1 MPSLP
6 DTQQPTSAEPQ
17 RVLKPLAA
25 IAIVVGIVVGA
36 GIFKTPSMVA
46 GITQDAGWL
55 ITVWVLGA
63 VISLAGAMVYAE
75 LCTRYPHTGGD
86 YHFLTRAYGKDLSF
100 LYAWAKA
107 MVINTGSI
115 ALLAFVFGDY
125 MTKVFSLGAYSSA
138 LWAFGIV
145 VFLTVTNIIGLHAS
159 TRIQT
164 ILIVLEIIGLGAIVV
179 AGFSAATPETIPTQ
193 AFASTPPLGLLGLA
207 MVFVL
212 LTFGGWNEAAYISS
226 EVKGG
231 PKSIVGV
238 LVISLAVITGIY
250 LLVNLALLWGL
261 GLSGLAGSKAAGA
274 DVLGVYMG
282 PWAEKTLGLLV
293 AIAALTSI
301 NATMIVG
308 ARTNHALGKDWNALR
323 GLSQWKTDRGAP
335 VTGYLVQA
343 AIALSLIIFGA
354 FQADG
359 FEAMVEFT
367 APVFW
372 SFLFLVGISLFI
384 ARWKEG
390 SEPAST
396 QVFRVPL
403 YPITP
408 IVFCLA
414 CGYLAYSSISY
425 AASKEA
431 VHISLWVMTLGVAA
445 LVLLKVMR
453 ARSTNATA
461 EGGTRP

>member
-1 MPSLP
+1 M
-6 DTQQPTSAEPQ
+6 TTTSAARHSGTEPQ
-17 RVLKPLAA
+17 KVLKPLAA
-25 IAIVVGIVVGA
+25 VAIVVGIVVGA

-55 ITVWVLGA
+55 VAAWVLGA
-63 VISLAGAMVYAE
+63 VISLAGALVYAE

-86 YHFLTRAYGKDLSF
+86 YHFLTRAYGKNLSF

-125 MTKVFSLGAYSSA
+125 MSKVVSLGEYSSA
-138 LWAFGIV
+138 LWALGIV
-145 VFLTVTNIIGLHAS
+145 ILLTVTNIVGLHTS
-159 TRIQT
+159 TKIQT
-164 ILIVLEIIGLGAIVV
+164 ILIILEIIGLGAIVI
-179 AGFSAATPETIPTQ
+179 AGFSSATIETIPTT

-226 EVKGG
+226 EVRGG
-231 PKSIVGV
+231 PKAIVGV
-238 LVISLAVITGIY
+238 LVISLAVITAIY

-261 GLSGLAGSKAAGA
+261 GLSGLASSKAAGA

-323 GLSQWKTDRGAP
+323 GLSQWQPDRGTP
-335 VTGYLVQA
+335 VTAYLVQTV
-343 AIALSLIIFGA
+343 IALALIVFGA
-354 FQADG
+354 FQSDG

-372 SFLFLVGISLFI
+372 TFLFLVGISLFV
-384 ARWKEG
+384 ARWRDAPG
-390 SEPAST
+390 RTASPD
-396 QVFRVPL
+396 VFRVPL
-403 YPITP
+403 FPITP
-408 IVFCLA
+408 LIFCGA

-425 AASKEA
+425 AASKQA
-431 VHISLWVMTLGVAA
+431 VHVSLWVMALGVVA
-445 LVLLKVMR
+445 LVLLTFLR
-453 ARSTNATA
+453 AKLDKAA
-461 EGGTRP
+461 AQIGG